1 MSTTTPKKMEVGEEV
16 KAAVTHVTVPSKM
29 TAAVLYGSE
38 DLRIEKIDVPAV
50 AADEVLVRVRLAL
63 TDGTDL
69 KVWKRGYHAKM
80 IQPPAVFGHEL
91 VGEIVAVGKRVDARW
106 RIGMRVIAA
115 NSAPCLRCYHCR
127 RGQENLCDDLL
138 FNNGAYADYMRIP
151 GRIVV
156 ENMLEVPHSVDD
168 QSAALAEPLACVLR
182 GIHEMEVRTGDTAAV
197 IGCGPIGLKFVR
209 MLSRRGVR
217 VIALA
222 RRAAP
227 LDVAKRLGAV
237 AAFNVTATEDVVSAV
252 KALTEDQRGPDSVVE
267 AAGNPA
273 TWQQALAMVR
283 RGGVVNFFSG
293 LPSGTRV
300 EIDPAAIHYSEIK
313 LISPFHAG
321 SHPARGYFGSRF
333 RHRRNPAGRS
343 AAGVC
348 AHEVAQRRDQVGRAA
363 VVLRCTQT
371 SPAICAFGIPE
382 CFAILNAATNHSC
395 FCVLIL

>member
-16 KAAVTHVTVPSKM
+16 KAAVTQVTVPSKM

-80 IQPPAVFGHEL
+80 IQPPAIFGHEV
-91 VGEIVAVGKRVDARW
+91 VGDIAAVGKRVDAKW
-106 RIGMRVIAA
+106 RIGTRMIAA

-127 RGQENLCDDLL
+127 RGQENLCEDLL
-138 FNNGAYADYMRIP
+138 FNNGAYAEYMRSP
-151 GRIVV
+151 GRIVM

-168 QSAALAEPLACVLR
+168 CSAALVEPLACVLR
-182 GIHEMEVRTGDTAAV
+182 GIHEMEVRTGDTAVV

-227 LDVAKRLGAV
+227 LEIARRLGAV
-237 AAFNVTATEDVVSAV
+237 AAIDVRKVGDVVAAV
-252 KALTEDQRGPDSVVE
+252 KDLTDDERGAD
-267 AAGNPA
+267 
-273 TWQQALAMVR
+273 
-283 RGGVVNFFSG
+283 
-293 LPSGTRV
+293 
-300 EIDPAAIHYSEIK
+300 
-313 LISPFHAG
+313 
-321 SHPARGYFGSRF
+321 
-333 RHRRNPAGRS
+333 
-343 AAGVC
+343 
-348 AHEVAQRRDQVGRAA
+348 A
-363 VVLRCTQT
+363 V
-371 SPAICAFGIPE
+371 
-382 CFAILNAATNHSC
+382 
-395 FCVLIL
+395 

>member
-1 MSTTTPKKMEVGEEV
+1 MSTTTPKKLEAGEQV
-16 KAAVTHVTVPSKM
+16 KAAATHVTVPSKM

-38 DLRIEKIDVPAV
+38 DLRIEMIDVPALS
-50 AADEVLVRVRLAL
+50 ADEVLVRVRLAL

-80 IQPPAVFGHEL
+80 IQPPAIFGHEL
-91 VGEIVAVGKRVDARW
+91 VGEIVAVGKRVDPRW

-127 RGQENLCDDLL
+127 RGQENLCDDLH
-138 FNNGAYADYMRIP
+138 FNNGAYAEYMRIP

-182 GIHEMEVRTGDTAAV
+182 GIHEMEVRAGDTAAV
-197 IGCGPIGLKFVR
+197 IGCGPIGLMFVR

-227 LDVAKRLGAV
+227 LEVAKHR
-237 AAFNVTATEDVVSAV
+237 AATAMINATETPDVVAAV
-252 KALTEDQRGPDSVVE
+252 KALTEDQLGPDSVVE

-273 TWQQALAMVR
+273 TWKQALTMVR

-293 LPSGTRV
+293 LPSTTRV
-300 EIDPAAIHYSEIK
+300 EIEPAAIHYSELK
-313 LISPFHAG
+313 LISPFHHTPRFIREALEAIRRRAEI
-321 SHPARGYFGSRF
+321 HPLARHASLRKF
-333 RHRRNPAGRS
+333 
-343 AAGVC
+343 
-348 AHEVAQRRDQVGRAA
+348 QR
-363 VVLRCTQT
+363 
-371 SPAICAFGIPE
+371 
-382 CFAILNAATNHSC
+382 
-395 FCVLIL
+395 CVLAAAEEPQSAFLQRIRLLPLGRRSRRRSPQRNARARIAPLVGA

>member
-1 MSTTTPKKMEVGEEV
+1 MSPTTPKKMEVGEEV

-38 DLRIEKIDVPAV
+38 DLRIEKIDVPAL
-50 AADEVLVRVRLAL
+50 APDEVLVRVRLAL

-91 VGEIVAVGKRVDARW
+91 VGEIAAVGKRVDPRW

-182 GIHEMEVRTGDTAAV
+182 GIHEMEVRTGDTTVV

-227 LDVAKRLGAV
+227 LDIAKRLGAV
-237 AAFNVTATEDVVSAV
+237 ATFNVTETEDVVAAV
-252 KALTEDQRGPDSVVE
+252 KALTEDGLGPDSVVE
-267 AAGNPA
+267 EFLQRPAYGYPGGNRPGGDSLFGDQADIPVPSHTAFFPRGPGSHPPRRHFRARFCNRGNPA
-273 TWQQALAMVR
+273 
-283 RGGVVNFFSG
+283 GGSA
-293 LPSGTRV
+293 PSICPYEV
-300 EIDPAAIHYSEIK
+300 AK
-313 LISPFHAG
+313 
-321 SHPARGYFGSRF
+321 
-333 RHRRNPAGRS
+333 RRNQA
-343 AAGVC
+343 C
-348 AHEVAQRRDQVGRAA
+348 RAA
-363 VVLRCTQT
+363 VIGD
-371 SPAICAFGIPE
+371 S
-382 CFAILNAATNHSC
+382 
-395 FCVLIL
+395 

>member
-1 MSTTTPKKMEVGEEV
+1 MNTSAKKTIAAAIDEVV
-16 KAAVTHVTVPSKM
+16 ALARRVVPPKM

-38 DLRIEKIDVPAV
+38 DLRIEKIDVPSL
-50 AADEVLVRVRLAL
+50 AADEVLLRVRLAL

-69 KVWKRGYHAKM
+69 KVWKRGYHARM

-91 VGEIVAVGKRVDARW
+91 VGDIVAVGKRVDPRW
-106 RIGMRVIAA
+106 RLGMRVVAA

-138 FNNGAYADYMRIP
+138 FNNGAYAEYMRIP

-168 QSAALAEPLACVLR
+168 ESAARAEPLACVLR
-182 GIHEMEVRTGDTAAV
+182 GIQEMEVRTGDTAGV
-197 IGCGPIGLKFVR
+197 FGCGPIGLKFVR
-209 MLSRRGVR
+209 MLSGGGVR

-237 AAFNVTATEDVVSAV
+237 AVFNVTEREDVVAAV
-252 KALTEDQRGPDSVVE
+252 KALTEDGLGPDSVVE

-273 TWQQALAMVR
+273 TWKQALAMVR

-313 LISPFHAG
+313 LISPFHHTPRFFREALEAIRRG
-321 SHPARGYFGSRF
+321 DISARDFVTEEIRLADLPQAFARMKSRS
-333 RHRRNPAGRS
+333 G
-343 AAGVC
+343 
-348 AHEVAQRRDQVGRAA
+348 EIKLA
-363 VVLRCTQT
+363 VR
-371 SPAICAFGIPE
+371 P
-382 CFAILNAATNHSC
+382 
-395 FCVLIL
+395 